1 VSRKVATGRGTGRA
15 VGRVG
20 CSGLRYRPRPAIE
33 LRALDAER
41 RLRGRD
47 VLEIGS
53 GEGRLTFALAT
64 VARRVVAIDPDRS
77 AIELGR
83 AEARSR
89 GLTNVRFALGTA
101 QRLDAGRERFDV
113 AVFSWSL

>member
-1 VSRKVATGRGTGRA
+1 MVTTGRGKGRA

-20 CSGLRYRPRPAIE
+20 CPGVRYRPRPAVE
-33 LRALDAER
+33 LRALAAER

-47 VLEIGS
+47 VLEIGA

-64 VARRVVAIDPDRS
+64 IARRVVAIDPDRS
-77 AIELGR
+77 AIEHGR

-89 GLTNVRFALGTA
+89 GLTNVRFAAGTA
-101 QRLDAGRERFDV
+101 QRTDVGRERFDV

>member
-1 VSRKVATGRGTGRA
+1 MRSADVSREHNA

-20 CSGLRYRPRPAIE
+20 CPGARYRPRPAIE

-47 VLEIGS
+47 VLEIGA
-53 GEGRLTFALAT
+53 GDGRLTFALAT
-64 VARRVVAIDPDRS
+64 VARRVVAIDPDGE
-77 AIELGR
+77 AIDRGR

-89 GLTNVRFALGTA
+89 GLTNVRFASGTA
-101 QRLDAGRERFDV
+101 QRPGVGRERFDV
-113 AVFSWSL
+113 AVFSWAL